1 LQDQEIAS
9 VFLSDSESKLYPYKV
24 KMEQVKTEL
33 LKFGLSQNQAKVFI
47 YLGKYGPKSA
57 PEVSKALEIP
67 RTETYFIIN
76 TLQNKG
82 IVTAEFST
90 PIKYST
96 LPINEAIVTL
106 VKSEQEKVKI
116 LASQEQE
123 LTELWNDIPAFI
135 VETSETKKEKMQML
149 QGTPQIN
156 SKIKNMINQTKEEIF
171 IFCTEKDL
179 SRFYYA
185 DFLELLSSSNS
196 DYKIIISPTQRMP
209 EHAKQMDKDKI
220 KIIPGSKWGNLCFLI
235 RDSDEVLFFLRNS
248 DHPSHNVFA
257 MWADSPPLVS
267 SLRMLFE
274 LCWINSERMY

>member
-1 LQDQEIAS
+1 MQDQEITS
-9 VFLSDSESKLYPYKV
+9 VFLSDSESKLYPYKA
-24 KMEQVKTEL
+24 KMEQVKGEL

-57 PEVSKALEIP
+57 PETSKALDIP

-90 PIKYST
+90 PVRYST
-96 LPINEAIVTL
+96 LPIGDAIVTL

-116 LASQEQE
+116 LAMQEQE
-123 LTELWNDIPAFI
+123 LTELWNGIPAFI
-135 VETSETKKEKMQML
+135 VETSETRKEKMQML

-156 SKIKNMINQTKEEIF
+156 SKIKNMIGQTREEIF
-171 IFCTEKDL
+171 LFCTEKDFA
-179 SRFYYA
+179 RFYYA
-185 DFLELLSSSNS
+185 DFLELLSSSAA
-196 DYKIIISPTQRMP
+196 DFKVIISPTQRMP
-209 EHAKQMDKDKI
+209 EHAKQIDRNKI
-220 KIIPGSKWGNLCFLI
+220 RIMPGNRWGNLCFLI

-257 MWADSPPLVS
+257 MWADSP
-267 SLRMLFE
+267 SLIASMHMLFE
-274 LCWINSERMY
+274 LCWTNSENVY